1 MKLEKVTQLFLIAVC
16 VVSLVVLVKH
26 GLLNNGT
33 DAAGMGMSKY
43 ADTLVGQRETTIP
56 VAAWQD
62 SPNNL
67 VLMLSSQCHFCQES
81 IPLYQKLATLRR
93 GDSDRF
99 SLVAVGVEPPDVLRE
114 YLHRNKIDVDKV
126 MQVRSGFAGIT
137 FTPAVFIV
145 NSHGVIQ
152 KAFLGKL
159 TTGIETQLLHLAAAL
174 KPIS

>member
-1 MKLEKVTQLFLIAVC
+1 MKLEKITQLFLIAVC
-16 VVSLVVLVKH
+16 VVSLIVLVKH
-26 GLLNNGT
+26 GLLNSGT

-43 ADTLVGQRETTIP
+43 ADTLAGQREASIP
-56 VAAWQD
+56 VTAWQA

-93 GDSDRF
+93 GYGNRF
-99 SLVAVGVEPPDVLRE
+99 SLVAVGVEPPDVLRA
-114 YLHRNKIDVDKV
+114 YLQQNQIDVDRV

-159 TTGIETQLLHLAAAL
+159 TTSSETQLLHLAAAL
-174 KPIS
+174 KPVS

>member
-16 VVSLVVLVKH
+16 IVSLAVLVKRNF
-26 GLLNNGT
+26 LDNGT
-33 DAAGMGMSKY
+33 DAAGLGMSRY
-43 ADTLVGQRETTIP
+43 ADTLVGQRESNISP
-56 VAAWQD
+56 AVWQA
-62 SPNNL
+62 SQSNL
-67 VLMLSSQCHFCQES
+67 VLLLSSQCHFCQES
-81 IPLYQKLATLRR
+81 VPLYQKLATLRR
-93 GDSDRF
+93 GYSNRF

-114 YLHRNKIDVDKV
+114 YLQRNKVDVDRV

-159 TTGIETQLLHLAAAL
+159 DNGSEVQLLHLAAAL
-174 KPIS
+174 KPVS